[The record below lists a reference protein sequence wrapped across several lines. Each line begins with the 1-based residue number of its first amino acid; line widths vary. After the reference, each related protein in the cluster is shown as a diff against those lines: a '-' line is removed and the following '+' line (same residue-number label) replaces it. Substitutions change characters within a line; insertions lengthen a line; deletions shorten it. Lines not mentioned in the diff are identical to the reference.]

1 MTTLDPSR
9 SGMSWAVRPS
19 FVEYVARTGGD
30 ITVHAPAVMHE
41 QGFGWPAT
49 TATAP
54 AGSPTALRVELA
66 GAVSFFAH
74 GGMLDITLGGLVAT
88 VDDGVLRLHAIT
100 SDGSEVTVVEGPCAP
115 TTAVDGVEAWVAHP
129 ALHPDA
135 VDWFGGNYPAGTGFA
150 PLLLTVSA
158 PR

>member
-1 MTTLDPSR
+1 MTALDPDR

-74 GGMLDITLGGLVAT
+74 GGMLDITLGALVAT
-88 VDDGVLRLHAIT
+88 VQDGVLRLTATIA
-100 SDGSEVTVVEGPCAP
+100 DGTELRVVEGPCAP
-115 TTAVDGVEAWVAHP
+115 AAAVDGVRAWLAHP
-129 ALHPDA
+129 VLHADA
-135 VDWFGGNYPAGTGFA
+135 VDWFGGNYPAGTAFA
-150 PLLLTVSA
+150 PLLLTLASQD
-158 PR
+158 